1 MKELDK
7 VNPRILRYLGYAAY
21 ENGNIDGAISSLN
34 EFISVPSKLLLKIIL
49 PRSSLKKRR
58 LLMEQR

>member
-21 ENGNIDGAISSLN
+21 ENGIDGAISSLN
-34 EFISVPSKLLLKIIL
+34 EFISVPSNKLLLKIIL
-49 PRSSLKKRR
+49 PRSS
-58 LLMEQR
+58 

>member
-21 ENGNIDGAISSLN
+21 ENGNIDWSN
-34 EFISVPSKLLLKIIL
+34 KFFE
-49 PRSSLKKRR
+49 
-58 LLMEQR
+58 

>member
-21 ENGNIDGAISSLN
+21 ENGNIDRAISSLN
-34 EFISVPSKLLLKIIL
+34 EFISVPSNKIIA
-49 PRSSLKKRR
+49 
-58 LLMEQR
+58 QDYFT

>member
-21 ENGNIDGAISSLN
+21 ENGNIDRAISSLN
-34 EFISVPSKLLLKIIL
+34 EFISVPSTKLLLKIIL
-49 PRSSLKKRR
+49 
-58 LLMEQR
+58 